1 VTPIKITLY
10 KNLYKNLPWAVRE
23 MSWDEFVEGYIEL
36 KWLDKVAEKGINY
49 SDKAQLP
56 LWSPLT
62 LKKGT
67 VRSNENVDKIYCL
80 CLDFDEGAAVED
92 VEAVWG
98 NYLMVTHT
106 TWSNKP
112 GEDRTRAVVCLSR
125 PVTVREF
132 KTLIKWA
139 MRYSEDAGLIP
150 DPACKDAARMWY
162 LPAPAPEFR
171 DNYHWSGY
179 YEGDEPPVDV
189 DLILRGGKQE
199 IAPEQEEDH
208 EFINMEGEHLQ
219 IKEWGLK
226 HKRGDKIKGACP
238 FKEGSSLG
246 SAFLRRC
253 KDGVLLCCMSKSH
266 GHARSPFTQ
275 FFPFANSTQLP
286 GGREEGGPEEA
297 VLTIVEQD
305 TVRGMP
311 TGRPKATPSN
321 LAYVLEHDTR
331 WNQRIWK
338 NGFNG
343 DVMLDAAVRWT
354 DVEDTKLA
362 VWLDRVY
369 GKVWATNV
377 VRQTVEMHA
386 AERVRNPLQEWLG
399 GLVWDGEKRVDEWLV
414 KGFSSDDTA
423 ITRILGRKWLIQA
436 VARCMRPGCQAD
448 ATLVLV
454 GPQGAGK
461 STGLRVLAGD
471 EYFSDTPL
479 DFSKDAFQQIR
490 KAWIYEIAELDSFR
504 GRAHSQIKAF
514 LTASS
519 DTYREPYKTKAEVVP
534 RHVVF
539 AASTN
544 EEGFLT
550 DSTGSR
556 RFWPVRTDWV
566 DRKWLTEFR
575 GMLWAE
581 AYDAFAKGER
591 WHLTAA
597 EEQALRDVHQPF
609 QVNDAW
615 EELISKWTAAIGHD
629 QFTIERVMAEGL
641 ELQPYQM
648 DKGKQMRVA
657 ETLRRLGFEQ
667 RREYVEGRRRR
678 VWARAAVGLE
688 ETGE

>member
-23 MSWDEFVEGYIEL
+23 MTWDEFVEGYIEL
-36 KWLDKVAEKGINY
+36 KWLDKVAKKGINY

-62 LKKGT
+62 LKKGK
-67 VRSNENVDKIYCL
+67 VRANENVDKIYCL

-92 VEAVWG
+92 VESVWG

-112 GEDRTRAVVCLSR
+112 GADRTRAVVCLSR
-125 PVTVREF
+125 AVNVREF

-139 MRYSEDAGLIP
+139 MRYSEDAGLVP

-162 LPAPAPEFR
+162 LPAPDPEFKE
-171 DNYHWSGY
+171 NYSWSGY

-189 DLILRGGKQE
+189 DKILRGEAQQ
-199 IAPEQEEDH
+199 IAPPQVDDL
-208 EFINMEGEHLQ
+208 EFITMDGEHVL
-219 IKEWGLK
+219 IKEWGVK
-226 HKRGDKIKGACP
+226 HKNGDKVKGACP
-238 FKEGSSLG
+238 YKEGATLG

-253 KDGVLLCCMSKSH
+253 KDGVLLCCMSKGH
-266 GHARSPFTQ
+266 GHARVPHTH
-275 FFPFANSTQLP
+275 FFPFADASQRP

-297 VLTIVEQD
+297 VLSIVEQE
-305 TVRGMP
+305 THRGMP
-311 TGRPKATPSN
+311 TGKPTNTPSN
-321 LAYVLEHDTR
+321 LAYILEHDTR
-331 WNQRIWK
+331 WNSRLWK
-338 NGFNG
+338 NGFSG
-343 DVMLDAAVRWT
+343 DLMFDDDSRWT

-369 GKVWATNV
+369 GKVWATHI

-386 AERVRNPLQEWLG
+386 AERQRNPLQEWIK
-399 GLVWDGEKRVDEWLV
+399 GLKWDGANRIDDWLV
-414 KGFSSDDTA
+414 QGFSADDTKL
-423 ITRILGRKWLIQA
+423 TQILGRKWLVQA
-436 VARCMRPGCQAD
+436 IARALQPGCQAD

-461 STGLRVLAGD
+461 STGLRCLAGD

-519 DTYREPYKTKAEVVP
+519 DTYREPYKSKAEVFP

-566 DRKWLTEFR
+566 DRKWLTANR
-575 GMLWAE
+575 SMIWAE
-581 AYDAFAKGER
+581 AYEAYASGEK
-591 WHLTAA
+591 WYLTSA
-597 EEQALRDVHQPF
+597 EEYALREVHQPF

-615 EELISKWTAAIGHD
+615 EELIAKWTTSIGTD
-629 QFTIERVMAEGL
+629 TFTIERVMADGL

-657 ETLRRLGFEQ
+657 ETLRRLGFVQ
-667 RREYVEGRRRR
+667 RREYSDGRRKRTWVR
-678 VWARAAVGLE
+678 GEQESEQAE
-688 ETGE
+688 E